1 MVRNFL
7 LFEILV
13 IWKYTIYCIRL
24 QINKTCVI
32 CHGRKKFFWRPKNT
46 FFSFHIA
53 LIECISLGFRVLL
66 GPCQFTQVGP
76 GKNSGTG

>member
-1 MVRNFL
+1 MCHVSWPKEIFL
-7 LFEILV
+7 ETEE
-13 IWKYTIYCIRL
+13 YS
-24 QINKTCVI
+24 
-32 CHGRKKFFWRPKNT
+32 
-46 FFSFHIA
+46 FSFHIA